1 MNEPAQTDEPFR
13 FGPGG
18 RFELRTRTRQLLA
31 DGQPQKLG
39 ARAFDLLLVL
49 AQHAGRTLSKH
60 ELLDRVWPD
69 TVVAENNLEVHV
81 WALRKLLGAQV
92 VVTQP
97 GRGYRFGEPVATG
110 TTVAVAEPSAAQT
123 SAAARTRLPLRL
135 PPLLGRG
142 DELVALGRLVDAQ
155 ALVSVVGGAGV
166 GKTSLALHLLQ
177 ARQGAYE
184 QGVCWVDL
192 SALQDGSRVAPGIAA
207 ALGLGLGGGEPLAA
221 LAAALEP
228 MSLLLALDNAEH
240 LLPDVAVVAEALRAR
255 AGGVRLLVTSQ
266 LPLKLAAETVF
277 RLGPLAV
284 PSHAIDAAE
293 ACRWGALALFEA
305 RVRATDRHFML
316 HAGNVETVRLLC
328 QRLDGC
334 ALALELAAARVSLL
348 GLEGLAASLGER
360 LQLLTKSRRDAPSR
374 QQSLRAALE
383 WTHALM
389 GDDERLVFR
398 RLAVLAGGAALE
410 LLLAVV
416 CDEALDRWHALDAL
430 DTLIERSLV
439 TASADEPPRYQ
450 LLESPQALAREQLQS
465 SAERPTLER
474 RHAQHVVTHFLALD
488 QRVHDG
494 TLGTDAKQQLIEP
507 ELDNGRAALAWALA
521 HDAALAVAMAV
532 PLARALTPVR
542 RAECAA
548 LWRATERCLDQPVPA
563 EPSAQWLLGAA
574 VFHVERS
581 ARAGETFALR
591 AAELFR
597 SLDDAQGL
605 ARALGVVASSRV
617 EGAQER
623 QQDALAQM
631 RRLMRADWPASVLTE
646 LYKAESVFAYRR
658 SDWPAAEDG
667 LRRWM
672 HCADLAGSETVRSA
686 VQMNLA
692 DMALAQG
699 RPAEA
704 AQLGLQ
710 IEARLRGS
718 RHTHTLSIQR
728 MNLAAALLACEHSAE
743 ARRVVTDAWPAVRQF
758 GALTAWLDLWA
769 LLAALEGRFEAA
781 ARLVG
786 RADADYRAKGES
798 REANQTRAAA
808 RAQALA
814 RAALGD
820 AAFEREAALGPL
832 LDDAQAWALA
842 LEAAARVS

>member
-1 MNEPAQTDEPFR
+1 MSEPAQTDEPFR

-18 RFELRTRTRQLLA
+18 RFELRPRVRLLLA
-31 DGQPQKLG
+31 DGQPQKVG

-49 AQHAGRTLSKH
+49 VQHAGRTLSKH

-81 WALRKLLGAQV
+81 WALRKLLGAQAI
-92 VVTQP
+92 VTQP
-97 GRGYRFGEPVATG
+97 GRGYRFGEPVGVG
-110 TTVAVAEPSAAQT
+110 TAVSVARPFAAQP
-123 SAAARTRLPLRL
+123 SAAARTRLPSRL

-142 DELVALGRLVDAQ
+142 DELGALGRLVEAQ

-166 GKTSLALHLLQ
+166 GKTSLVLHLLQ

-207 ALGLGLGGGEPLAA
+207 ALGLWLGGGEPLTA
-221 LAAALEP
+221 LATALEP

-240 LLPDVAVVAEALRAR
+240 LLPDVAVVAEALRIR

-266 LPLKLAAETVF
+266 LPLKIAAEAVF

-284 PSHAIDAAE
+284 PPHVIDATE
-293 ACRWGALALFEA
+293 AGRWGALALFEA
-305 RVRATDRHFML
+305 RVRATDRHYTL
-316 HAGNVETVRLLC
+316 HAGNIETVRLLC

-360 LQLLTKSRRDAPSR
+360 LNLLTKSRRDAPPR

-389 GDDERLVFR
+389 GEDERLVFR
-398 RLAVLAGGAALE
+398 SMAVLAGGAALE

-416 CDEALDRWHALDAL
+416 CTEALDRWRALDAL

-439 TASADEPPRYQ
+439 TATADEPPRYR
-450 LLESPQALAREQLQS
+450 LLESPQALAREQLQA
-465 SAERPTLER
+465 SAERPALEQ
-474 RHAQHVVTHFLALD
+474 RHAQQVVKHFLTLD

-507 ELDNGRAALAWALA
+507 ELDNGRAALAWAIA
-521 HDAALAVAMAV
+521 HDPALAVAMAR
-532 PLARALTPVR
+532 PLGRGLTLVR
-542 RAECAA
+542 HAECAA
-548 LWRATERCLDQPVPA
+548 LWRATEHCLHETMPA
-563 EPSAQWLLGAA
+563 ELRAQWFLGAA
-574 VFHVERS
+574 SFHVERS
-581 ARAGETFALR
+581 ARVGEAFALR

-597 SLDDAQGL
+597 SLNDAQGL
-605 ARALGVVASSRV
+605 TRALAVVATSRV

-631 RRLMRADWPASVLTE
+631 RRLAQADWPASVLTE

-658 SDWPAAEDG
+658 SDWPAAEDS

-692 DMALAQG
+692 EMALAQG

-704 AQLGLQ
+704 ARLGLE
-710 IEARLRGS
+710 IEARLRTS
-718 RHTHTLSIQR
+718 RHTHTLAIQR
-728 MNLAAALLACEHSAE
+728 MNLAAALLACDRSAE
-743 ARRVVTDAWPAVRQF
+743 ARRVINDARPAAQHF
-758 GALTAWLDLWA
+758 GTLTAWLDLWA
-769 LLAALEGRFEAA
+769 LLAAVEGRFEAS
-781 ARLVG
+781 ARLAG
-786 RADADYRAKGES
+786 RADADYHAKGES
-798 REANQTRAAA
+798 RETNQARAAA
-808 RAQALA
+808 RARALA

-832 LDDAQAWALA
+832 LDDAQAGALA
-842 LEAAARVS
+842 LEAAARIL